1 MDQQGWRRR
10 GERAAG
16 HHHIFRNHT
25 VGPAHKS
32 AGKCGGVECVCGQR
46 FRFDVPAERNA
57 DRDRADLDTTRGAS
71 DNGEAGDRWTG
82 PELSETGSKDT
93 PEGLMTAKLGSA
105 ITAKIIQRIT
115 GPAGVN
121 SSLATLTAADNTPGA
136 TLDAAQVRAQNVAP
150 DLVERSRAVH
160 YPAVNVYCEKIVNAL
175 TEKFRRFSGSA
186 QMSIEVRH
194 SQDGL
199 EGRFS
204 GSAQMSIEVRHSQD
218 GLEGLQDALE
228 LYTDAVAQTLNACLG
243 DWGGGMYYGGGY
255 QVSFGAAQHGGK
267 NFIQTAKITFEI
279 GVSRN

>member
-1 MDQQGWRRR
+1 
-10 GERAAG
+10 
-16 HHHIFRNHT
+16 
-25 VGPAHKS
+25 
-32 AGKCGGVECVCGQR
+32 
-46 FRFDVPAERNA
+46 
-57 DRDRADLDTTRGAS
+57 
-71 DNGEAGDRWTG
+71 
-82 PELSETGSKDT
+82 
-93 PEGLMTAKLGSA
+93 MTAKLGSA

-175 TEKFRRFSGSA
+175 TEKFRS
-186 QMSIEVRH
+186 
-194 SQDGL
+194 
-199 EGRFS
+199 FS

-218 GLEGLQDALE
+218 GLEGLHDALE

-243 DWGGGMYYGGGY
+243 DWGGGMFYGGGY
-255 QVSFGAAQHGGK
+255 QVSFGAVKHGGK